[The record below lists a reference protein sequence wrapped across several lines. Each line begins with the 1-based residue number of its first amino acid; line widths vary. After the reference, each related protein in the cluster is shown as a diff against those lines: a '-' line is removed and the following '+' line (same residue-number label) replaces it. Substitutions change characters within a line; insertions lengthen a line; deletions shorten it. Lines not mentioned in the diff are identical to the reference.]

1 MPDYLYI
8 ILGFVSAAAIGLA
21 VIPLLIP
28 VLRRLK
34 FGQQILVQ
42 DGPSW
47 HKKKQGTPT
56 MGGIAFIVSTAVSFL
71 LFGFRFYRGGEA
83 IGSITGPSVAMT
95 VLIFSVLFSLIG
107 FADDM
112 TKIRRKHNDGLTPI
126 QKIVFQ
132 GVLCVAFILYIGLR
146 NGFKTEM
153 LIPVFG
159 VSLNFSFVYY
169 AIAILLIVGFVN
181 AVNLTDGVDGLCTT
195 VTLPVSAF
203 FCIAAVVMTL
213 SGYKDGNYTDVAVLS
228 ACLLGSCVAYLVY
241 NWYPS
246 KIMMGDTGSFFLG
259 SMVVGLSFALEMP
272 LVILLV
278 GIVYFCEALSVMIQV
293 AYFKITHGK
302 RLFKMTPIHHS
313 FELSGYSERQICF
326 MFGGC
331 SLLACALILI
341 WVFAYFN

>member
-1 MPDYLYI
+1 MPDFLYP
-8 ILGFVSAAAIGLA
+8 ILGFVLAAVIGLII
-21 VIPLLIP
+21 IPLMIP
-28 VLRRLK
+28 LLRRLK

-56 MGGIAFIVSTAVSFL
+56 MGGLAFIVATAVSFL
-71 LFGFRFYRGGEA
+71 LFGYKFYAPGETLGAFR
-83 IGSITGPSVAMT
+83 GPSVAMT
-95 VLIFSVLFSLIG
+95 VLVFSVLFSMIG

-126 QKIVFQ
+126 QKIIFQ
-132 GVLCVAFILYIGLR
+132 GILCIAFILYIGAR
-146 NGFKTEM
+146 NGFSTSL

-159 VSLNFSFVYY
+159 VVWNFSIVYY
-169 AIAILLIVGFVN
+169 LIAILLIVGFVN

-195 VTLPVSAF
+195 VTLPVAAF
-203 FCIAAVVMTL
+203 FCVTAAVMKL
-213 SGYKDGNYTDVAVLS
+213 TDVSILA

-259 SMVVGLSFALEMP
+259 SMVVGLSFALDMP

-313 FELSGYSERQICF
+313 FELSGYSERQICYL
-326 MFGGC
+326 FGGC
-331 SLLACALILI
+331 SLLACGLVLI
-341 WVFAYFN
+341 WVFAYFA

>member
-1 MPDYLYI
+1 MPDYLYAV
-8 ILGFVSAAAIGLA
+8 LGFLCALVVGMI

-34 FGQQILVQ
+34 FGQQILIQ

-56 MGGIAFIVSTAVSFL
+56 MGGLAFIVSTVVSFL
-71 LFGFRFYRGGEA
+71 FFGFKFYKEGETLA
-83 IGSITGPSVAMT
+83 SVQGPSVAMT
-95 VLIFSVLFSLIG
+95 VLIFSVLFSMIG

-112 TKIRRKHNDGLTPI
+112 TKIRRKHNDGLTPG
-126 QKIVFQ
+126 QKVAFQ
-132 GVLCVAFILYIGLR
+132 GILCVGFLLYMGIR
-146 NGFKTEM
+146 NGFSTSL

-159 VSLNFSFVYY
+159 VVWNFSILYY
-169 AIAILLIVGFVN
+169 IIAILLIVGFVN

-195 VTLPVSAF
+195 VTLPVAAF
-203 FCIAAVVMTL
+203 FCVTGALMKL
-213 SGYKDGNYTDVAVLS
+213 TDVSILS

-259 SMVVGLSFALEMP
+259 SMVVGLSFALDMP

-293 AYFKITHGK
+293 GYFKITHGK
-302 RLFKMTPIHHS
+302 RLFKMPPIHHS
-313 FELSGYSERQICF
+313 FELSGYSERTICL

-331 SLLACALILI
+331 SLFACALVLI
-341 WVFAYFN
+341 WVFSYFS

>member
-1 MPDYLYI
+1 MPDYLYAV
-8 ILGFVSAAAIGLA
+8 LGFFCALIIGLIL
-21 VIPLLIP
+21 IPLLIP

-56 MGGIAFIVSTAVSFL
+56 MGGLAFIVSTAVSFL
-71 LFGFRFYRGGEA
+71 LFGFRFYREGETLISVQA
-83 IGSITGPSVAMT
+83 PSVAMT
-95 VLIFSVLFSLIG
+95 VLIFSVLFSMIG

-112 TKIRRKHNDGLTPI
+112 TKIRRKHNDGLTAL
-126 QKIVFQ
+126 QKILFQ
-132 GVLCVAFILYIGLR
+132 GILCVAFLLYIGIR
-146 NGFKTEM
+146 NGFSTSL

-159 VSLNFSFVYY
+159 VVWDFSLLYY
-169 AIAILLIVGFVN
+169 VIAILLIVGFVN

-195 VTLPVSAF
+195 VTLPVAAF
-203 FCIAAVVMTL
+203 FCVTAAL
-213 SGYKDGNYTDVAVLS
+213 IKLTDVSVLS
-228 ACLLGSCVAYLVY
+228 ACLLGSCIAYLVY

-259 SMVVGLSFALEMP
+259 SMVVGLSFALDMP

-293 AYFKITHGK
+293 FYFKITHGK

-313 FELSGYSERQICF
+313 FELSGYSERQICGL
-326 MFGGC
+326 FGGC
-331 SLLACALILI
+331 SLLACGLVLI
-341 WVFAYFN
+341 WVFAYFA

>member
-1 MPDYLYI
+1 MPDFVYI
-8 ILGFVSAAAIGLA
+8 LLGFVLSAALGL
-21 VIPLLIP
+21 VIIPLLIP

-56 MGGIAFIVSTAVSFL
+56 MGGVAFIVSTALGFL
-71 LFGFRFYRGGEA
+71 ISGFKFYREGE
-83 IGSITGPSVAMT
+83 SLVTFTGPSVAMT

-126 QKIVFQ
+126 QKIIFQ
-132 GVLCVAFILYIGLR
+132 GVLCIAFILYIGLR
-146 NGFKTEM
+146 NGFSTSL

-159 VSLNFSFVYY
+159 VVWNFSFVYY
-169 AIAILLIVGFVN
+169 IIAILLIVGFVN

-195 VTLPVSAF
+195 VTLPVAAF
-203 FCIAAVVMTL
+203 FCVTAALVKL
-213 SGYKDGNYTDVAVLS
+213 TDVSVLA

-259 SMVVGLSFALEMP
+259 SMVVGLSFALDMP

-293 AYFKITHGK
+293 TYFKITHGK

-313 FELSGYSERQICF
+313 FELSGYTERQICL

-341 WVFAYFN
+341 WVLVYFV

>member
-8 ILGFVSAAAIGLA
+8 LLGFVLSAAIGL
-21 VIPLLIP
+21 VIIPLLIP

-34 FGQQILVQ
+34 FGQQILIQ

-56 MGGIAFIVSTAVSFL
+56 MGGIAFIVSTALSFL
-71 LFGFRFYRGGEA
+71 VSGFKFYKEGEVLGG
-83 IGSITGPSVAMT
+83 ITGPSVAMT
-95 VLIFSVLFSLIG
+95 VLVFSVLFSLIG

-126 QKIVFQ
+126 QKIIFQ
-132 GVLCVAFILYIGLR
+132 GVLCIAFILYIGFR
-146 NGFKTEM
+146 NGFSTSL

-159 VSLNFSFVYY
+159 VVVNFSFVYY
-169 AIAILLIVGFVN
+169 IIAMLLIVGFVN

-195 VTLPVSAF
+195 VTLPVAAF
-203 FCIAAVVMTL
+203 FCATAAL
-213 SGYKDGNYTDVAVLS
+213 LKLTDVSVLA
-228 ACLLGSCVAYLVY
+228 ACLLGACVAYLVY

-259 SMVVGLSFALEMP
+259 SMVVGLSFALDMP

-293 AYFKITHGK
+293 TYFKVTHGK

-313 FELSGYSERQICF
+313 FELSGYSERQICV

-331 SLLACALILI
+331 SLLACALIMI
-341 WVFAYFN
+341 WVFAYFV